1 MNIFARQFTN
11 LERAKFDSMFCG
23 DKKRKALMSVYS
35 FLYNVINKNESKFLN
50 NTFSGVVKK
59 YNSKKAKK
67 DQIKYTTFMSYVKTL
82 VELKLLGFNEDN
94 RLIVDLSELNSCIFS
109 DNNLNKTCNK
119 NEEKI
124 EEICNSET
132 ASNEVISS
140 YSEVENA
147 DKYKYKYK
155 NTNTSNTIDETSSFG
170 VMDFINSLEENET
183 EEAAGIDESEE
194 IYDPKEP
201 VNIKAS
207 FNYCENYVCSKEEVI
222 EALNTV
228 CSDYR
233 INHNSTCY
241 KRSLEKLMK
250 SRIEKYGLFSY
261 VEKVVEEKKLE
272 SEKKRTSFM
281 DKIFKKNKEEKKQQ
295 YKSKDSIGGGLKR
308 FNNFKPREYD
318 YDAFEKMYFGEE
330 DNLRYDYSQQE

>member
-11 LERAKFDSMFCG
+11 LERAKFDRLFCG
-23 DKKRKALMSVYS
+23 DKKRKILMSVYS
-35 FLYNVINKNESKFLN
+35 FLYNVINKNNSKILN
-50 NTFSGVVKK
+50 NTISGVLKK

-82 VELKLLGFNEDN
+82 VELKLLGFNSDN
-94 RLIVDLSELNSCIFS
+94 RLIIDLSELNSCIFS
-109 DNNLNKTCNK
+109 DNNLNKICNK

-140 YSEVENA
+140 YSGIENA

-155 NTNTSNTIDETSSFG
+155 NTNTFNTIDETGSFG
-170 VMDFINSLEENET
+170 VMDFINSLEEEENEGT
-183 EEAAGIDESEE
+183 ECNDEITET
-194 IYDPKEP
+194 YDPKKPE
-201 VNIKAS
+201 NIKAS
-207 FNYCENYVCSKEEVI
+207 FRHCDNYVCDKEEVT

-228 CSDYR
+228 CADYR
-233 INHNSTCY
+233 ISHNSTCY
-241 KRSLEKLMK
+241 KRSLEKLLK
-250 SRIEKYGLFSY
+250 SKIEKYGLFSY
-261 VEKVVEEKKLE
+261 VEKVVEENKMR
-272 SEKKRTSFM
+272 SEKKRTAFM

-330 DNLRYDYSQQE
+330 DNLKYDYSQD